1 MSELTMI
8 GHDRTYLPPRSVR
21 TAVRG
26 QSDPVSL
33 QIGTGNC
40 TAWDLLQV
48 GGSHPASSWAIKT
61 LESITAAGSD
71 LGCGDCEDTGFY
83 GLASTDDVDLLDGLL
98 RRIGDG
104 EYESLRGDGIWEQWN
119 GDVAQAEVLSLE
131 LAGDVADALTAG
143 ATGLLR
149 KYSWPL
155 FFLPP
160 AKVVTASLLADLVSA
175 EEPDTPRS
183 EWVNF
188 AVVDDDDPG
197 AVMQVVRAGA
207 EDRWE
212 SYQEGAWEHWDPI
225 GNLYA
230 IPLDD
235 EVLEVV
241 LTASGLVADA
251 PLTVSPDPR
260 AEKLRRYWS
269 TGRGGAK
276 IRWNTPGDWRRC
288 VRQLRKYL
296 GVRAK
301 GWCQNMHKRSTGVWT
316 GDRRNRGLRS
326 DAGSVLSGAASRSCL
341 ITGDA
346 ETGPSGFVPH
356 VFRDREIVE
365 FVLAEGSATVASLLV
380 EPSQNRFQVI
390 GVDVTPVETDVTPGT
405 RRIEVVQNVVKLVS
419 VGDGS
424 SMDKPRS
431 LVSGSGTEP
440 SRGVTVSVGQERPFP
455 EPLTVRHDGVVRLEL
470 LKVNGQGDA
479 VVPLAHTASGLTS
492 AALTVVHTADHKIYC
507 RHLACGSSMDASS
520 LEETLL
526 AALHTGYWAK
536 QEEGDNMPSLVGLDD
551 GIYSEVEMENMGLLR
566 TLTAGGF
573 PVSPPD
579 EWYSD
584 PQFSGPTPME
594 VDDDGRVRGHIATW
608 DVTHIGMAGAVHAPK
623 SKSGYAYFMTG
634 ALKTASGKQVNVG
647 QLTLS
652 GGHAPLHADA
662 GAAVKHYD
670 DTNSAVAD
678 VAVGEDA
685 YGIWAAGS
693 LRPNIT
699 PEQVRVFRASPLS
712 GDWRPINGNL
722 ELVAACAV
730 NVPGFVN
737 VRAQARVAGGA
748 ILALVAAGAR
758 PLAVRRA
765 SLTADAAVLERLDSL
780 EARIPVAAPEVQVMS
795 DGVAVLH
802 ATDPV
807 TVTPGTSSASA
818 EVEVVPTTA
827 EVTPATAEVA
837 VSESIAAPEVEPVAA
852 STAVAEAPV
861 LEEQVAEAV
870 AAAEQNTPEE
880 VQPEPTDKLDP
891 DQVKQA
897 REEARAIR
905 RDWLRSQV
913 HKK

>member
-1 MSELTMI
+1 MMSELTMI

-61 LESITAAGSD
+61 LDSITAAGSD

-207 EDRWE
+207 EDQWE

-230 IPLDD
+230 IPLDA
-235 EVLEVV
+235 EALEAV

-276 IRWNTPGDWRRC
+276 IRWNTPGDWKRC

-296 GVRAK
+296 GVRAR
-301 GWCQNMHKRSTGVWT
+301 GYCQNMHKRSTGVWT
-316 GDRRNRGLRS
+316 GDRRNVGRRGSIENNLVAALQSGEWTGEPEGNS
-326 DAGSVLSGAASRSCL
+326 DM
-341 ITGDA
+341 
-346 ETGPSGFVPH
+346 
-356 VFRDREIVE
+356 
-365 FVLAEGSATVASLLV
+365 TVA
-380 EPSQNRFQVI
+380 
-390 GVDVTPVETDVTPGT
+390 
-405 RRIEVVQNVVKLVS
+405 
-419 VGDGS
+419 
-424 SMDKPRS
+424 
-431 LVSGSGTEP
+431 
-440 SRGVTVSVGQERPFP
+440 
-455 EPLTVRHDGVVRLEL
+455 EL
-470 LKVNGQGDA
+470 K
-479 VVPLAHTASGLTS
+479 
-492 AALTVVHTADHKIYC
+492 
-507 RHLACGSSMDASS
+507 
-520 LEETLL
+520 
-526 AALHTGYWAK
+526 
-536 QEEGDNMPSLVGLDD
+536 D
-551 GIYSEVEMENMGLLR
+551 GIYCEVDDNVSIMA
-566 TLTAGGF
+566 TITAGGF
-573 PVSPPD
+573 PVAPPD
-579 EWYSD
+579 EWYGN
-584 PQFSGPTPME
+584 PEFTGPTPMQ
-594 VDDDGRVRGHIATW
+594 VDDDGRVYGHIATF

-730 NVPGFVN
+730 NVPGFPTA
-737 VRAQARVAGGA
+737 RARVAGGA

-852 STAVAEAPV
+852 STAVAEALV